1 MGHRFR
7 KSIKVAPGV
16 KVNLNKKSAS
26 VTLGGKG
33 AHYTVNSKG
42 KRTAS
47 VGIPGTGLSYS
58 KSSGGARKTPSH
70 TSKRTHASKRTI
82 PQKTNGGRR
91 GRKQNKW
98 IWIIVALFVLG
109 LFGSCLED
117 APASTPETTL
127 STETESTIESS
138 IAETLTE
145 TETETETEA
154 ETETVPEASTEAET
168 QNEIETETEYKSEA
182 YSEDAVN
189 LESEASA
196 ESISPTPPAESVPVP
211 TVSQPAPASE
221 TQNTVYWTPNGKSY
235 HSTQGC
241 STLARSKTILS
252 GSLDDAL
259 AAGKS
264 DPCDRCH

>member
-1 MGHRFR
+1 MGHKFR

-70 TSKRTHASKRTI
+70 ASKRTHVSKRTI
-82 PQKTNGGRR
+82 PQKPNGRR
-91 GRKQNKW
+91 RGSKQNKW

-117 APASTPETTL
+117 APTSTPHETTI
-127 STETESTIESS
+127 STEAESTVESS
-138 IAETLTE
+138 TAETLTETAPE
-145 TETETETEA
+145 TETETETA
-154 ETETVPEASTEAET
+154 SEASTEAET
-168 QNEIETETEYKSEA
+168 QNEIETETETKSEA

-189 LESEASA
+189 LESGASA
-196 ESISPTPPAESVPVP
+196 ESVSPTPPAESVPVP
-211 TVSQPAPASE
+211 AVSQPAPASE

-252 GSLDDAL
+252 GNLDDAL
-259 AAGKS
+259 AAGKA